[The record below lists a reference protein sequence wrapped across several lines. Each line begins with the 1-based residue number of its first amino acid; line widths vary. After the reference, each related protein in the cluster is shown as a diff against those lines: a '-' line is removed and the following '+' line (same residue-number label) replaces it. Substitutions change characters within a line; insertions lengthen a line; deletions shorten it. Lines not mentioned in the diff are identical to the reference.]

1 MNGRGGATWNMK
13 HLSLVPPQTDVALVV
28 RHAERDDIPPGTF
41 GNDVPLTDCGVS
53 EAEKLGAKLSNLRP
67 QMIATSSPVP
77 RCESTA
83 RAILRGGD
91 RPDGVA
97 LDWRLGDPGPF
108 VVDAAVSGAFF
119 LEIGVLEIVR
129 HQLTRTEPP
138 TGMRTTQEGVDL
150 LLGLTVSNLRS
161 TGRLDVYVT
170 HDGILAVLVA
180 YLFRLPVDE
189 IEWPGYLDGL
199 LMWRRGEHLHFAW
212 RGLEQGSHPF
222 GGSINGLCG

>member
-1 MNGRGGATWNMK
+1 MSDRDGPSWIMK
-13 HLSLVPPQTDVALVV
+13 HLSLGPLQADMALVV
-28 RHAERDDIPPGTF
+28 RHAEREDIPPGTI
-41 GNDVPLTDCGVS
+41 GNYVPLTDRGVGD
-53 EAEKLGAKLSNLRP
+53 AEELGAKLSNLRP
-67 QMIATSSPVP
+67 QMSATSSSVP
-77 RCESTA
+77 RCVSTA
-83 RAILRGGD
+83 RAIMRGGH

-108 VVDAAVSGAFF
+108 VVDTAASEALY
-119 LEIGVLEIVR
+119 LEIGILEIIG
-129 HQLTRTEPP
+129 HQLTRIEPP
-138 TGMRTTQEGVDL
+138 TGMRSTREGVDL

-199 LMWRRGEHLHFAW
+199 LLWRKRGRLHFAW
-212 RGLEQGSHPF
+212 RGLEQGARPL
-222 GGSINGLCG
+222 GC